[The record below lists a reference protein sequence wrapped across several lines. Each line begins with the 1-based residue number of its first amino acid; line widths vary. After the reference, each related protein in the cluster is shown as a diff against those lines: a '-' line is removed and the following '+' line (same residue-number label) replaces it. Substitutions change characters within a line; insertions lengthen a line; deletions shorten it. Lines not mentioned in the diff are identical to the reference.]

1 MTRQEVFS
9 MPNNRKLPTE
19 IIQFESLLKKPNS
32 DPTGFAGFFNSGE
45 IYVTRVPAR
54 LDVMG
59 GISDYSGSNVCEGVL
74 GRGMVIALQPRTDRT
89 LRIRTMQAHRRSLP
103 VETRIPLDYFEM
115 GEGFVSYEHL
125 RALCESNPLS
135 SWAAYIGGSIFT
147 LLKEE
152 SIHLPF
158 GFSLLLLSGVPMN
171 VGIGSSASTEIATL
185 YCLQSYL
192 QLKLSESRLAQLGQ
206 LAENLVVGAPCG
218 IMDQI
223 TVTSGRQG
231 KLTHILCRP
240 GSILGELDIPQWTA
254 FVGINSKVKHSVAGA
269 EYGDVRIGAF
279 MGKRI
284 INEIR
289 ARNGKK
295 PIQYLTELTGDSF
308 ERDYI
313 DTLPETMIGSEFLE
327 LYKSHDDPV
336 TEIQP
341 DAKYRVLGP
350 TLHPVYENQRV
361 LKFMEH
367 LKAAASNENN
377 GDALVAAGECM
388 FGSHYSYRD
397 NCLLSVPEVDFIVD
411 AVQTRGSEKGLYG
424 AKITGGGS
432 GGTVAV
438 FGSKEALAREI
449 PAIAREYKR
458 LTGLDPD
465 IFDGSSPGAIEFGS
479 FRYIFGPTG
488 WIRSI

>member
-1 MTRQEVFS
+1 
-9 MPNNRKLPTE
+9 MPFDRKLPPE
-19 IIQFESLLKKPNS
+19 IVQFETFLKKPNS
-32 DPTGFAGFFNSGE
+32 DPTGFAGYFNSGE
-45 IYVTRVPAR
+45 IVVTRVPAR

-115 GEGFVSYEHL
+115 GEGFVPYEHV
-125 RALCESNPLS
+125 RAVCQSNPLS

-185 YCLQSYL
+185 YCLQNYMGL
-192 QLKLSESRLAQLGQ
+192 NLSESRLAQLGQ

-240 GSILGELDIPQWTA
+240 GSIMGEIDVPEGTA
-254 FVGINSKVKHSVAGA
+254 FVGINSMVKHSVAGA
-269 EYGDVRIGAF
+269 EYGDVRVGAF

-289 ARNGKK
+289 AENGNK
-295 PIQYLTELTGDSF
+295 PLQYLTELAVDDY
-308 ERDYI
+308 EENYRDA
-313 DTLPETMIGSEFLE
+313 LPETITGSEFLAM
-327 LYKSHDDPV
+327 YKSHDDPI

-350 TLHPVYENQRV
+350 ARHPVYENQRV

-367 LKAAASNENN
+367 LKAASNENST
-377 GDALVAAGECM
+377 DELVAAGECM

-411 AVQTRGSEKGLYG
+411 AVRARGPEAGLYG

-438 FGSKEALAREI
+438 FGSREALAREI

-465 IFDGSSPGAIEFGS
+465 IFDSSSPGAIEFGS
-479 FRYIFGPTG
+479 FRYAFGPGG
-488 WIRSI
+488 WMRSL